1 MVREDDLGETE
12 TKKIVLKDGKIWYR
26 PRLLKDVYQILGEN
40 LESYMLVGGNTAKGA
55 FLIAEY
61 PNALIDITAVQ
72 ELRTNELDQN
82 LVVGAGL
89 TLTEFMDIL
98 KEGSKVENF
107 SYFEKLY
114 NHIELVA
121 HIPIRNV
128 GTIGGNLMIKHTYT
142 VFQSDIFLLL
152 DTVGAQLTIS
162 DYKGKQEVVTMQH
175 FLTIDMKGKVIINIM
190 LPP

>member
-1 MVREDDLGETE
+1 ML
-12 TKKIVLKDGKIWYR
+12 IWS
-26 PRLLKDVYQILGEN
+26 LIII
-40 LESYMLVGGNTAKGA
+40 TGA

-128 GTIGGNLMIKHTYT
+128 SIKWMINFCLMCIY
-142 VFQSDIFLLL
+142 VFYESTL
-152 DTVGAQLTIS
+152 
-162 DYKGKQEVVTMQH
+162 
-175 FLTIDMKGKVIINIM
+175 
-190 LPP
+190 